1 MITKVNNTI
10 STLKNLWV
18 EMFLNKTNKVSN
30 ISDGS
35 VLNAVAFG
43 TAKVAQKAIKDI
55 AIVEAQI
62 FPMSATGEYLD
73 KSAALF
79 GVSPRKQALGS
90 STYVRVYAQPGTQ
103 YPVGTIFIA
112 KNGVRFTVDQ
122 EYTVD
127 NSGYGY
133 VSVRS
138 TITGVVSNVEA
149 NSITQVSPRPLTHI
163 ECTNEYAAV
172 GGRDYEDDET
182 FRNRILN
189 YNNKLSEE
197 TVESWTQKFQ
207 DLNPNILRV
216 MNVGLGEDGK
226 IHIYLVTQNGSFFTD
241 DELQTLLEQSAPFFG
256 LTEINLSGESVGI
269 VLENA
274 KWMIVGGEAG
284 MDFRVE
290 LQPDYDIATV
300 RKNIQVA
307 LTKYLDFRFWDA
319 GRTVQWD
326 DLLQVVKNS
335 EGVKY
340 VPDEYFSPYYDQEVP
355 LNMLPRIKGFRMRD
369 LEGNILYDAGSTLSN
384 IFYPTEEKNVYQ
396 GAQNAILAQK
406 YLVSFTVT
414 NTAGAAIANVYITIG
429 NKIIVTD
436 ATGTAN
442 IQLENGEYEYSV
454 SKAGWDEQTGEFV
467 ILNSPVYI
475 NIENFTATP
484 FNVNFTVFNGSE
496 GLEGATITVG
506 STKLETN
513 DEGKASLKLEPNTY
527 EYSITKEGFK
537 TINSIFT
544 VENQDLDIVERMFLA
559 SMNVNFSIIDRKR
572 NVYVPQA
579 NLIISDYSLVTDNEG
594 QATATL
600 EAGQY
605 PIQVYKDGYERY
617 ESSVEITNED
627 PNCVLLE
634 LTPIPYGVKFT
645 VVDDLDQVIPL
656 ASIEIGGQILLTDS
670 SGIATA
676 FLQNGTYSYRAYKVG
691 YNEVRGTVT
700 VSNNHVSEEVRLVE
714 AEYTLRYVIRDIETG
729 NYIQGA
735 EIEVANTALITNV
748 NGVAQITVKHGTYDY
763 TIKTQNYKEYKGTVN
778 IVNQDVIET
787 IYLELRDSY
796 VTFIVTDKG
805 NGLPAVGIAVS
816 LINKGTQLVVSSGHT
831 NQVGQIT
838 LQGEA
843 AAYIWKVE
851 NKYYYPKQGEIVLEK
866 LKDEKIDVMIERRP
880 VQATIKVQEH
890 IPGFSGDETGA
901 TSTDNTSS
909 VEAVGTDGYNY
920 IAVYN
925 DNITVPL
932 KGIEFN
938 FSNFVKTYRRNQATG
953 DVEEFDFS
961 TTLNVSWKL
970 VVAPNETSKEEFVT
984 VKDSSIVT
992 VKDSSIA
999 SRVAF
1004 LNIIV
1009 TAQGNSAENQIRL
1022 LQQKQNRFLDVKS
1035 GLEVTVTN
1043 KKDNSTQKLKTNA
1056 EGEITPTIVTG
1067 IPYEL
1072 KVTQTG
1078 FYQNDGAVEVEWDY
1092 EPQLV
1097 TMKLICTK
1105 TITVKTVQKNF
1116 NVPLKGAV
1124 FLVKNMSLDCTYTTP
1139 VDQRTGEV
1147 TVYVSPIDL
1156 AYTVSCQYH
1165 ITQNA
1170 TFTPTASQTKLDLI
1184 LDYEPVTVTIRATC
1198 ATPYNHAANAASGV
1212 LRIEWKDASA
1222 RWTVIETNFTTGTD
1236 GSIKIT
1242 QASNGAKLPP
1252 TNNAGN
1258 NTQPYAYKT
1267 TFLGG
1272 NYVEQPDGELVY
1284 NIVPKSDNILNRTL
1298 VRKTISLTGT
1308 VKEILPRISATVS
1321 NAVKAGLKLI
1331 DYYPNNSKAADLT
1344 TNANGQITRT
1354 VYAGLA
1360 ERFVVNPEGFY
1371 SGNGVTLTLN
1381 YADGATQSKDLVY
1394 TNEKYVPVTIKSDVY
1409 GTNLQGVTVKYE
1421 GLSVVQ
1427 TQTTND
1433 AGQVNMYLS
1442 PIPIK
1447 YTISLKYYNTL
1458 INTFTPTGTE
1468 NSISYTIIAKRYN
1481 VKIAT
1486 NVEDNSNYKVN
1497 NVKLTL
1503 INQAK
1508 DTIVFSGITDT
1519 NGTLT
1524 LTNVPAGTYNYSSGK
1539 GNGDTD
1545 EYLYYRE
1552 VSGSVA
1558 VPIQDDETGNTALN
1572 ISFQLFTLGIRF
1584 RVKENNLPY
1593 NGGVLTITNNSFKF
1607 SQDATL
1613 NNNGEVVISGIRNSS
1628 FTTVL
1633 KNYANYYSNSTINF
1647 KLELIDKVVDWNL
1660 VGTQD
1665 ISFIFKESVDQTLL
1679 QGVNA
1684 SYNGQSGTTNEQGQ
1698 VTFKRSGIN
1707 RILSADFSDEYV
1719 NVERNITPS
1728 EASPITILMEKREQ
1742 IVTLYAE
1749 EKFEAESG
1757 VKTQA
1762 FREGQK
1768 INYTNTEGDSGTLTL
1783 TVSGKV
1789 EFDAKVNKEY
1799 TFTLPNDQASYY
1811 SESNW
1816 KHTFSK
1822 KGEQFNLIAVANKTF
1837 VVTVK
1842 DNVLKQIVP
1851 ELPMAYASQYHTTNE
1866 QGQVTFYYS
1875 TQKNSLELRSTEDSD
1890 FSSRSEIL
1898 VADSSVTSRDFKAF
1912 RRMINIRIV
1921 AKEYPEGKTEIQA
1934 IPFANAQIALQRR
1947 GIDWKL
1953 PTNNLGESKLFDAY
1967 AGIEYTIVADITD
1980 KENYSVNSV
1989 SKNIHYSDGASQQ
2002 VIIYFVANKS
2012 QVYTVEDS
2020 DIANLWINGASI
2032 TTWGGQTATTNDK
2045 GQFTT
2050 IIGGRTYPVT
2060 ITKNDYTTLNTNL
2073 PKPVANI
2080 KLAPVKSSITITL
2093 TAKYNRFNGVAYATS
2108 DVISGLGVALNYKET
2123 ETGEPKFEGTTND
2136 LGQVTFGPMRAGA
2149 YDVLITGDSNWE
2161 SDSTTYR
2168 ILMPQ
2173 ATQSC
2178 SVLRKSFK
2186 LQNQN
2191 FRVKLN
2197 NQSES
2202 SRAKFNVP
2210 VNIKIDH
2217 TITALKEDTR
2227 TLSLSKD
2234 SGEIRY
2240 IDASNTT
2247 INVGE
2252 GPVLGV
2258 IGGVDYTAESKAV
2271 TEEVQTF
2278 TITAYG
2284 TRTIVVKNEDS
2295 ATLQGAKV
2303 TVDYSPYL
2311 PDYEANQISYLTDD
2325 SGTAKP
2331 ILIDQGTSTL
2341 TYTVTKEGYKPFTW
2355 TDNSIELKTVV
2366 LEIAGTIVKGRVVR
2380 IDDPSLPAW
2389 QCIVKFSIDNSSTAA
2404 SVTTNDKGNF
2414 TIALPKATYYW
2425 ETGGTET
2432 WGQEG
2437 TGDYQRV
2444 FKGTETFVVADA
2456 EVDLGTLYA
2465 YYGNDTSEWIH
2476 KITEARLLT
2485 PGNYYEGILY
2495 DYLGTTAGGFWS
2507 EDQYVQNNLARFN
2520 LFTFDLQQFTDTEID
2535 NPLQNSL
2542 SFRNISTSGLLENLT
2557 EAPSQLIQWAS
2568 SEKYYSQGISVNF
2581 FRGIGGDDA
2590 NWVRRR
2596 MSVRYFAGNNS
2607 NANFVDEFYFSDMIL
2622 SYVASKTNSQ
2632 ATLIYTKNFFS
2643 PSSYCVGRKNYW
2655 NLGTKYIEPIVIC
2668 KEGENP
2674 LSEQSIRF
2682 VGFYWTRLEE
2692 TCSVIDY
2699 KLRRE
2704 DEDNLPSAG
2713 DTSGQLTL
2721 RNGFGFT
2728 QTLRQLSTKDYFL
2741 ALITNRPSST
2751 GNVNHVTSLYTL
2763 YLGKYL
2769 NASVDELYSSA
2780 TLKPFSYIFVKN
2792 NSAYMTNQIGPNVW
2806 PIVKNFNVREDDVD
2820 NWLFFC
2826 PPSTIDNAA
2835 VDGKGLWSV
2844 YFPYGM
2850 IDKENVDWNG
2860 AFVVNPESARII
2872 TEDLEN
2878 KYVANIVQNTSGS
2891 KIVVF
2896 WNEVGNTYYKV
2907 NRDLLTGTR
2916 TMNIPITGYSCFW
2929 FNPVTKAWQKSTPT
2943 NSLFDSSYLSE
2954 FSDVEQGKQPTL
2966 IVGENSNT
2974 ELNTTTLTFLTQS
2987 NTDNNSYLFSLR

>member
-103 YPVGTIFIA
+103 YPIGTIFIA

-127 NSGYGY
+127 KSGYGY

-284 MDFRVE
+284 VDFRVE

-307 LTKYLDFRFWDA
+307 LTKYLDFRFWDT

-384 IFYPTEEKNVYQ
+384 IFYPTEEKNIYQ
-396 GAQNAILAQK
+396 GTQNTILAQK

-414 NTAGAAIANVYITIG
+414 NTAGAAVANVYITIG

-467 ILNSPVYI
+467 ILNSPVCV

-484 FNVNFTVFNGSE
+484 FNVNFTVLNGSE
-496 GLEGATITVG
+496 GLEGAIITVG
-506 STKLETN
+506 TTKLETN
-513 DEGKASLKLEPNTY
+513 NEGKASLKLEPNIY
-527 EYSITKEGFK
+527 KYSITKEGFK
-537 TINSIFT
+537 PINSIFT

-572 NVYVPQA
+572 NVYVQQA
-579 NLIISDYSLVTDNEG
+579 NLIISDYSLITDNEG

-605 PIQVYKDGYERY
+605 PVQVYKDGYERY

-634 LTPIPYGVKFT
+634 MTPIPYGVKFT

-656 ASIEIGGQILLTDS
+656 ASIEIGGQIFLTDS

-676 FLQNGTYSYRAYKVG
+676 FLQNGTYSYRVYRVG

-700 VSNNHVSEEVRLVE
+700 VSNNRVSEEVRLIE
-714 AEYTLRYVIRDIETG
+714 AEYALRYVIRDIETG

-796 VTFIVTDKG
+796 VTFTVTDKG

-851 NKYYYPKQGEIVLEK
+851 NKYYYPEQGEIVLEK
-866 LKDEKIDVMIERRP
+866 LKDEKIDVVIERKP
-880 VQATIKVQEH
+880 VQTTVKVQEY
-890 IPGFSGDETGA
+890 IPGFSGDEIGA
-901 TSTDNTSS
+901 TSTDSTSS

-938 FSNFVKTYRRNQATG
+938 FSNFVKTYRKNQTTG

-961 TTLNVSWKL
+961 TALNVNWKL
-970 VVAPNETSKEEFVT
+970 TVAPNEAPKEEFVT

-992 VKDSSIA
+992 VKDSSIS

-1004 LNIIV
+1004 LNIVV
-1009 TAQGNSAENQIRL
+1009 TAQENSAENQIRL

-1056 EGEITPTIVTG
+1056 EGEITPTIITG

-1072 KVTQTG
+1072 KVTQAG
-1078 FYQNDGAVEVEWDY
+1078 FYQNDGVMEVEWDY

-1105 TITVKTVQKNF
+1105 TITVKMVQKNF

-1147 TVYVSPIDL
+1147 AVYVSPITL
-1156 AYTVSCQYH
+1156 AYTASCQYH
-1165 ITQNA
+1165 VAQDA
-1170 TFTPTASQTKLDLI
+1170 TLIPTASQTKLDLV

-1198 ATPYNHAANAASGV
+1198 ATPYNHAANVASGV
-1212 LRIEWKDASA
+1212 LKIEWKDTSTN
-1222 RWTVIETNFTTGTD
+1222 WTTTETNFITDAD
-1236 GSIKIT
+1236 GSITIT
-1242 QASNGAKLPP
+1242 QASNGVKLPP

-1258 NTQPYAYKT
+1258 NAQPYVYKVI
-1267 TFLGG
+1267 FSGG

-1284 NIVPKSDNILNRTL
+1284 NIIPGSDNVLNRTL

-1308 VKEILPRISATVS
+1308 VKEILPRISTTAS

-1381 YADGATQSKDLVY
+1381 YADGATQSKDLIY
-1394 TNEKYVPVTIKSDVY
+1394 TNEKYVPITIKSDVY

-1458 INTFTPTGTE
+1458 TGTFTPTGTE
-1468 NSISYTIIAKRYN
+1468 NSISYTLIAKRYN
-1481 VKIAT
+1481 VKITT
-1486 NVEDNSNYKVN
+1486 NVKDNSNYKVN
-1497 NVKLTL
+1497 NVKLTF

-1508 DTIVFSGITDT
+1508 NTITFNGITDT

-1558 VPIQDDETGNTALN
+1558 VPIQDDETGNTAFN
-1572 ISFQLFTLGIRF
+1572 ISFRLFTLSITF
-1584 RVKENNLPY
+1584 NVKENNLPY
-1593 NGGVLTITNNSFKF
+1593 NGAVLTITNNSFKF
-1607 SQDATL
+1607 SQEATL
-1613 NNNGEVVISGIRNSS
+1613 NQDEAVTIAGIRNSS

-1647 KLELIDKVVDWNL
+1647 KLELVDKVIWNL
-1660 VGTQD
+1660 TGTQD
-1665 ISFIFKESVDQTLL
+1665 ISFIFKESIDQTLL
-1679 QGVNA
+1679 QGVNV
-1684 SYNGQSGTTNEQGQ
+1684 SYNGQSGTTNNQGQ
-1698 VTFKRSGIN
+1698 ITFKRSGVN
-1707 RILSADFSDEYV
+1707 RALTATFGDKYV
-1719 NVERNITPS
+1719 SVERNVTPS
-1728 EASPITILMEKREQ
+1728 EVSPITILMEKGEC

-1749 EKFEAESG
+1749 EKFGVESG
-1757 VKTQA
+1757 ARTQA

-1783 TVSGKV
+1783 TASGKV
-1789 EFDAKVNKEY
+1789 GFGVKINKEY

-1822 KGEQFNLIAVANKTF
+1822 KEEQFNLIAVANKTF

-1851 ELPMAYASQYHTTNE
+1851 ELPMAYASQYYTTNE

-1875 TQKNSLELRSTEDSD
+1875 TQKNSLELQSTEDSD
-1890 FSSRSEIL
+1890 FSSRAEIL

-1912 RRMINIRIV
+1912 RKMINIRIV
-1921 AKEYPEGKTEIQA
+1921 AKECPEGKTEIQA
-1934 IPFANAQIALQRR
+1934 IPFANAQIAVQRR
-1947 GIDWKL
+1947 GIDLKL
-1953 PTNNLGESKLFDAY
+1953 PTNNLGESELFDAY

-1980 KENYSVNSV
+1980 KENYSVNSI
-1989 SKNIHYSDGASQQ
+1989 SKSIHYSDGASQQ
-2002 VIIYFVANKS
+2002 VTIYFVANKF

-2060 ITKNDYTTLNTNL
+2060 VTKNNYTTLNTNL

-2108 DVISGLGVALNYKET
+2108 DVISGLGVALNYEET
-2123 ETGEPKFEGTTND
+2123 ETGESKFEGTTND

-2217 TITALKEDTR
+2217 TITALREDIR

-2247 INVGE
+2247 INIGE

-2295 ATLQGAKV
+2295 VVLQGAKV

-2311 PDYEANQISYLTDD
+2311 PDYAADQIFYLTDD
-2325 SGTAKP
+2325 SGTTKP
-2331 ILIDQGTSTL
+2331 ILIDQGNLSL

-2355 TDNSIELKTVV
+2355 TDNSIELKTVI
-2366 LEIAGTIVKGRVVR
+2366 LEVAGTIVKGRVVR
-2380 IDDPSLPAW
+2380 IDDPSLPA
-2389 QCIVKFSIDNSSTAA
+2389 QGCTVKFSTDNTSTAA
-2404 SVTTNDKGNF
+2404 SVTVTNIEGNF
-2414 TIALPKATYYW
+2414 SIALPKATYYW
-2425 ETGGTET
+2425 ETGGTQT

-2437 TGDYQRV
+2437 TGDWRKT
-2444 FKGTETFVVADA
+2444 FRGTETFVVADT

-2465 YYGNDTSEWIH
+2465 YYGDDASEWIH
-2476 KITEARLLT
+2476 KAVEARLLT
-2485 PGNYYEGILY
+2485 PSNYYEGVIY

-2507 EDQYVQNNLARFN
+2507 ENQYAQNDLGRFN
-2520 LFTFDLQQFTDTEID
+2520 LFTFDLKQKD
-2535 NPLQNSL
+2535 NQNPITHSL
-2542 SFRNISTSGLLENLT
+2542 SFRNISTSGLLENPVPEYIDITSWTL
-2557 EAPSQLIQWAS
+2557 SDR
-2568 SEKYYSQGISVNF
+2568 YYSQGISVNF
-2581 FRGIGGDDA
+2581 FRGIRGSDTD
-2590 NWVRRR
+2590 WIRKR
-2596 MSVRYFAGNNS
+2596 MSVRYFAGDNTDPDVMS
-2607 NANFVDEFYFSDMIL
+2607 ETRFSEGII
-2622 SYVASKTNSQ
+2622 SYVAQKTTKQS
-2632 ATLIYTKNFFS
+2632 TLVYWTSFFA
-2643 PSSYCVGRKNYW
+2643 PVSYVTARKNYYR
-2655 NLGTKYIEPIVIC
+2655 LGTKYIEPIVIC

-2674 LSEQSIRF
+2674 SSEQSIRF
-2682 VGFYWTRLEE
+2682 VGFYWNKSEY
-2692 TCSVIDY
+2692 TCSVQDRLLTGENENFI
-2699 KLRRE
+2699 
-2704 DEDNLPSAG
+2704 S
-2713 DTSGQLTL
+2713 TSGNSTSQLTL
-2721 RNGFGFT
+2721 INGFAFT

-2741 ALITNRPSST
+2741 ALVANYPSST
-2751 GNVNHVTSLYTL
+2751 ESVNNVTSLYTL
-2763 YLGKYL
+2763 YLVKYL
-2769 NASVDELYSSA
+2769 NPSVNDLYSSA
-2780 TLKPFSYIFVKN
+2780 TLKPFSYLFVRN
-2792 NSAYMTNQIGPNVW
+2792 NSAYMTNQMGPNVW

-2826 PPSTIDNAA
+2826 PPSIVNSGT

-2860 AFVVNPESARII
+2860 AFVVNPESASLI
-2872 TEDLEN
+2872 TKDLQD
-2878 KYVANIVQNTSGS
+2878 KWVVNIVQNTSGS

-2896 WNEVGNTYYKV
+2896 WNTEGNTYSQAYSG
-2907 NRDLLTGTR
+2907 LIGTR
-2916 TMNIPITGYSCFW
+2916 SMNIHITGFSCFW
-2929 FNPVTKAWQKSTPT
+2929 FNPITKAWQKSTSI
-2943 NSLFDSSYLSE
+2943 NSLFSSSYVSE
-2954 FSDVEQGKQPTL
+2954 YSVGTEDRRSQPTL
-2966 IVGENSNT
+2966 VVGENSET

>member
-163 ECTNEYAAV
+163 ECTNEYAAI

-226 IHIYLVTQNGSFFTD
+226 IHIYLVTQNGSFFTE

-384 IFYPTEEKNVYQ
+384 IFYPAEEKNIYQ

-414 NTAGAAIANVYITIG
+414 NTAGAAVANVYITIG

-442 IQLENGEYEYSV
+442 IQLENGEYQYSV

-484 FNVNFTVFNGSE
+484 FNVNFTVLNGSE

-513 DEGKASLKLEPNTY
+513 NEGKASLKLEPNTY

-537 TINSIFT
+537 PINSIFT

-559 SMNVNFSIIDRKR
+559 SMNVNFSVIDRKR

-605 PIQVYKDGYERY
+605 PVQVYKDGYERY
-617 ESSVEITNED
+617 EGSVEITNED

-634 LTPIPYGVKFT
+634 MTPIPYGVKFT

-656 ASIEIGGQILLTDS
+656 DSIKIGGQILLTDS

-735 EIEVANTALITNV
+735 EIEIANAVLITNI
-748 NGVAQITVKHGTYDY
+748 NGIAQTAIKHGTYDY
-763 TIKTQNYKEYKGTVN
+763 VIKTQNYKEYRGTVD

-796 VTFIVTDKG
+796 VTFTVTDKG

-843 AAYIWKVE
+843 ATYIWKVE

-866 LKDEKIDVMIERRP
+866 LKDEKIDVVIERRP
-880 VQATIKVQEH
+880 IQATIKVQEH
-890 IPGFSGDETGA
+890 IPGFSGDETGV
-901 TSTDNTSS
+901 TSTDSISS
-909 VEAVGTDGYNY
+909 VEAIGTDGYNY

-925 DNITVPL
+925 DSITVPL

-938 FSNFVKTYRRNQATG
+938 FSNFVKTYRKNQATG
-953 DVEEFDFS
+953 DIEEFDFS
-961 TTLNVSWKL
+961 TALNVNWKL
-970 VVAPNETSKEEFVT
+970 TVAPNETTKEEFIT

-992 VKDSSIA
+992 VKDSSSES

-1004 LNIIV
+1004 LNITV
-1009 TAQGNSAENQIRL
+1009 TAQENSAENQIRL
-1022 LQQKQNRFLDVKS
+1022 LQQKQNRFLNVKS
-1035 GLEVTVTN
+1035 GLEITVTN

-1056 EGEITPTIVTG
+1056 EGEIKPTIITG
-1067 IPYEL
+1067 ILYEL
-1072 KVTQTG
+1072 KVTQAG

-1105 TITVKTVQKNF
+1105 TIVVKMVQKNF

-1147 TVYVSPIDL
+1147 TVYVSPIAL
-1156 AYTVSCQYH
+1156 VYTVSCQYH

-1212 LRIEWKDASA
+1212 LRIEWKDVSA
-1222 RWTVIETNFTTGTD
+1222 KWTKIETNFTTGTD

-1242 QASNGAKLPP
+1242 QTSNGIKLPP

-1258 NTQPYAYKT
+1258 NEQPYIYKT
-1267 TFLGG
+1267 TFSGG
-1272 NYVEQPDGELVY
+1272 NYVEQPDGEAVY
-1284 NIVPKSDNILNRTL
+1284 NIIPKSDNVLNRAL

-1308 VKEILPRISATVS
+1308 VKEILPRISTTAA

-1360 ERFVVNPEGFY
+1360 ERFIVNPEGFY

-1381 YADGATQSKDLVY
+1381 YADGATQKKDFVY

-1409 GTNLQGVTVKYE
+1409 GTNLQGVVVKYE

-1447 YTISLKYYNTL
+1447 YIISLKYYNTL
-1458 INTFTPTGTE
+1458 TGTFTPAGTE
-1468 NSISYTIIAKRYN
+1468 NSISYTLTAKRYN
-1481 VKIAT
+1481 VKITT
-1486 NVEDNSNYKVN
+1486 NVIDNSSYKVN
-1497 NVKLTL
+1497 NVKLTFV
-1503 INQAK
+1503 NQAK
-1508 DTIVFSGITDT
+1508 NTITFNGITDT

-1545 EYLYYRE
+1545 EYLYYHE
-1552 VSGSVA
+1552 VSGSVV
-1558 VPIQDDETGNTALN
+1558 VPIQDDETGNTAFN
-1572 ISFQLFTLGIRF
+1572 ISFRLFTLGIRF

-1607 SQDATL
+1607 SQEATL
-1613 NNNGEVVISGIRNSS
+1613 NDNGEVVISEIRNSS

-1647 KLELIDKVVDWNL
+1647 KLESVEKVIDWNL
-1660 VGTQD
+1660 TGTQD

-1679 QGVNA
+1679 QGVNV
-1684 SYNGQSGTTNEQGQ
+1684 SYNGQSGTTNDQGQ

-1707 RILSADFSDEYV
+1707 RDLTATFGEEYV
-1719 NVERNITPS
+1719 SVERNVTPS
-1728 EASPITILMEKREQ
+1728 ESSPITILMEKGEQ
-1742 IVTLYAE
+1742 IVTIRVSERYRNGKNSPLLA
-1749 EKFEAESG
+1749 
-1757 VKTQA
+1757 
-1762 FREGQK
+1762 GQK
-1768 INYTNTEGDSGTLTL
+1768 VNYSNTEGDSGTLTL
-1783 TVSGKV
+1783 GEDGAV
-1789 EFDAKVNKEY
+1789 EFSAKLNKEY
-1799 TFTLPNDQASYY
+1799 TFTLPSKQAAYY
-1811 SESNW
+1811 SNNNA
-1816 KHTFSK
+1816 KHTYTK
-1822 KGEQFNLIAVANKTF
+1822 KGEIATVYFDCNKTF
-1837 VVTVK
+1837 VLTVK
-1842 DNVLKQIVP
+1842 DDVLQEPLQNITIAFANQSGRTNDQGKITFNYSSQDGKTIV
-1851 ELPMAYASQYHTTNE
+1851 YVDTNRL
-1866 QGQVTFYYS
+1866 TDFYS
-1875 TQKNSLELRSTEDSD
+1875 KNQ
-1890 FSSRSEIL
+1890 
-1898 VADSSVTSRDFKAF
+1898 SVTPDISITTRDVVLNRKKV
-1912 RRMINIRIV
+1912 NV
-1921 AKEYPEGKTEIQA
+1921 ANTYKEYPQGKTEAQA
-1934 IPFANAQIALQRR
+1934 VPFANAQLKWSRQ
-1947 GIDWKL
+1947 G
-1953 PTNNLGESKLFDAY
+1953 GESIENTDASGVMSFSPY
-1967 AGIEYTIVADITD
+1967 AGIEYTISTVTD
-1980 KENYSVNSV
+1980 KENYSTGSV
-1989 SKNIHYSDGASQQ
+1989 VRTYHYKDGATRKET
-2002 VIIYFVANKS
+2002 IYFVANKS

-2045 GQFTT
+2045 GQFTV

-2060 ITKNDYTTLNTNL
+2060 VTKNNYTTLNTNL

-2093 TAKYNRFNGVAYATS
+2093 TAKYNRFDGVAYATS
-2108 DVISGLGVALNYKET
+2108 DVISGLGVALNYEET
-2123 ETGEPKFEGTTND
+2123 ETGEPKFEGTTNA
-2136 LGQVTFGPMRAGA
+2136 LGQVTFGPMRAGS
-2149 YDVLITGDSNWE
+2149 YDVLITGDANWQ

-2202 SRAKFNVP
+2202 SRAKFNAP

-2258 IGGVDYTAESKAV
+2258 IGGVNYTSESKAV

-2278 TITAYG
+2278 TVTAYG

-2295 ATLQGAKV
+2295 VALQGAKV

-2311 PDYEANQISYLTDD
+2311 PDYTADQIFYLTDD

-2331 ILIDQGTSTL
+2331 ILIDQGSPSL

-2355 TDNSIELKTVV
+2355 TDSSIELKTVI
-2366 LEIAGTIVKGRVVR
+2366 LEVAGTIVKGRVVR

-2389 QCIVKFSIDNSSTAA
+2389 GCIVKFSTDNSSTAV
-2404 SVTTNDKGNF
+2404 STTITNIEGNF
-2414 TIALPKATYYW
+2414 SIALPKATYYW
-2425 ETGGTET
+2425 ETGGTQT

-2437 TGDYQRV
+2437 TGDYQKIFR
-2444 FKGTETFVVADA
+2444 GTETFVVADT

-2476 KITEARLLT
+2476 KVVEARLLT
-2485 PGNYYEGILY
+2485 PGNYYEGVVY

-2507 EDQYVQNNLARFN
+2507 EDQYAQNNLARFN
-2520 LFTFDLQQFTDTEID
+2520 LFMFDLQQFTDTEID
-2535 NPLQNSL
+2535 NPLMTSL
-2542 SFRNISTSGLLENLT
+2542 SFRNISTSGLLENST
-2557 EAPSQLIQWAS
+2557 DSTSQFIQWAS

-2581 FRGIGGDDA
+2581 FRGIEGSDA
-2590 NWVRRR
+2590 DWVRKR
-2596 MSVRYFAGNNS
+2596 MSVRYFAGNDS
-2607 NANFVDEFYFSDMIL
+2607 LANLTNQVYFSDEIL

-2632 ATLIYTKNFFS
+2632 ATLIYSKNFFA

-2674 LSEQSIRF
+2674 SSEQSIRF
-2682 VGFYWTRLEE
+2682 VGFYWARLEE

-2704 DEDNLPSAG
+2704 DENNLLSGG
-2713 DTSGQLTL
+2713 DTTGPLTL
-2721 RNGFGFT
+2721 INGFAFT

-2741 ALITNRPSST
+2741 ALIANRPDPTES
-2751 GNVNHVTSLYTL
+2751 VNDVTSLYTL

-2769 NASVDELYSSA
+2769 NPGADDLYSSA
-2780 TLKPFSYIFVKN
+2780 TLRPFSYIFVKN
-2792 NSAYMTNQIGPNVW
+2792 NSAYMTNQMGPNVW

-2820 NWLFFC
+2820 NWFFFC
-2826 PPSTIDNAA
+2826 PPSTIDNGT
-2835 VDGKGLWSV
+2835 VDGQGLWSV

-2850 IDKENVDWNG
+2850 VDKENVDWNG

-2878 KYVANIVQNTSGS
+2878 KYVVNIVQNTSGS

-2896 WNEVGNTYYKV
+2896 WNEVGNTYLKA
-2907 NRDLLTGTR
+2907 NLKLTSTR

-2943 NSLFDSSYLSE
+2943 NSLFDFSYLSE

-2966 IVGENSNT
+2966 IVGENSDT

>member
-103 YPVGTIFIA
+103 YPIGTIFIA

-127 NSGYGY
+127 KSGYGY

-284 MDFRVE
+284 VDFRVE

-384 IFYPTEEKNVYQ
+384 IFYPTEEKNIYQ

-414 NTAGAAIANVYITIG
+414 NTAGAAVANVYITIG

-467 ILNSPVYI
+467 ILNSPVYV

-484 FNVNFTVFNGSE
+484 FNVNFTVLNGSE

-506 STKLETN
+506 TTKLETN
-513 DEGKASLKLEPNTY
+513 NEGKASLKLEPNTY
-527 EYSITKEGFK
+527 EYSIVKEGFK
-537 TINSIFT
+537 PINSIFT

-605 PIQVYKDGYERY
+605 PVQVYKDGYERY
-617 ESSVEITNED
+617 KSSVEITNED

-634 LTPIPYGVKFT
+634 MTPIPYGVKFT

-656 ASIEIGGQILLTDS
+656 ASIEIGGQIFLTDS

-676 FLQNGTYSYRAYKVG
+676 FLQNGTYSYRVYKVG

-700 VSNNHVSEEVRLVE
+700 VSNNHVSEEVRLIE

-735 EIEVANTALITNV
+735 EIEVANTALITNI

-763 TIKTQNYKEYKGTVN
+763 TIKTQNYKEYKGTVD

-796 VTFIVTDKG
+796 VTFTVTDKG

-816 LINKGTQLVVSSGHT
+816 LINKETQLVVSSGHT
-831 NQVGQIT
+831 NEVGQIT

-866 LKDEKIDVMIERRP
+866 LKDEKIDVVIERRP
-880 VQATIKVQEH
+880 VQTTVKVQEY
-890 IPGFSGDETGA
+890 IPGFSGDEIGA
-901 TSTDNTSS
+901 TSTDSTSS

-938 FSNFVKTYRRNQATG
+938 FSNFVKTYRRNQTTG
-953 DVEEFDFS
+953 DVEEFDFN
-961 TTLNVSWKL
+961 TALNVSWKL
-970 VVAPNETSKEEFVT
+970 IIAPNETPKEEFVT

-992 VKDSSIA
+992 VKDSSIS

-1035 GLEVTVTN
+1035 GLEITVTN

-1056 EGEITPTIVTG
+1056 EGEITPTITTG

-1072 KVTQTG
+1072 KVTQAG
-1078 FYQNDGAVEVEWDY
+1078 FYQNDGVIEVEWDY

-1105 TITVKTVQKNF
+1105 TITVKMVQKNF
-1116 NVPLKGAV
+1116 NVPLKGAT
-1124 FLVKNMSLDCTYTTP
+1124 FLVKNMSLDCTYTTSP
-1139 VDQRTGEV
+1139 DQRTGEV
-1147 TVYVSPIDL
+1147 AVYVSPITL
-1156 AYTVSCQYH
+1156 AYTASCQYH
-1165 ITQNA
+1165 IAQNA

-1198 ATPYNHAANAASGV
+1198 TAPYNHAANAASGV

-1222 RWTVIETNFTTGTD
+1222 KWTVIETNFTTGTD

-1242 QASNGAKLPP
+1242 QTSNGFKLPP

-1258 NTQPYAYKT
+1258 NAQPYAYKT
-1267 TFLGG
+1267 TFSGG

-1284 NIVPKSDNILNRTL
+1284 NIIPKSDNVLNRTL

-1308 VKEILPRISATVS
+1308 VKEILPRISATAS
-1321 NAVKAGLKLI
+1321 NTVKAGLKLI
-1331 DYYPNNSKAADLT
+1331 DYYPNDSKAADLT

-1381 YADGATQSKDLVY
+1381 YADGATQSKDLIY
-1394 TNEKYVPVTIKSDVY
+1394 TNEKYVPITIKSDVY

-1427 TQTTND
+1427 TQTTSD

-1447 YTISLKYYNTL
+1447 YTISLKYYNILT
-1458 INTFTPTGTE
+1458 NTFPPTGTE
-1468 NSISYTIIAKRYN
+1468 NSISYTLIAKRYN
-1481 VKIAT
+1481 VKITT
-1486 NVEDNSNYKVN
+1486 NVIDNSSYKVN
-1497 NVKLTL
+1497 NVKLTF

-1508 DTIVFSGITDT
+1508 NTITFNGITDT

-1545 EYLYYRE
+1545 EYLYYHE

-1558 VPIQDDETGNTALN
+1558 VPIQDDETGNTAFN
-1572 ISFQLFTLGIRF
+1572 ISFRLFTLSITF
-1584 RVKENNLPY
+1584 NVKENNLPY
-1593 NGGVLTITNNSFKF
+1593 NGAVLTITNNSFKF
-1607 SQDATL
+1607 SQEATL
-1613 NNNGEVVISGIRNSS
+1613 NGDRAIVIAGIRNSS

-1647 KLELIDKVVDWNL
+1647 KLELVDKVIDWNL
-1660 VGTQD
+1660 TGTQD

-1698 VTFKRSGIN
+1698 ITFKRSGIN
-1707 RILSADFSDEYV
+1707 RALTATFGDEYV
-1719 NVERNITPS
+1719 SVERNVTPS
-1728 EASPITILMEKREQ
+1728 EASPITILMEKGEQ
-1742 IVTLYAE
+1742 IVTIQVSERYSNNRASPLLA
-1749 EKFEAESG
+1749 
-1757 VKTQA
+1757 
-1762 FREGQK
+1762 GQK
-1768 INYTNTEGDSGTLTL
+1768 VNYTNTEGDSGTLTL
-1783 TVSGKV
+1783 GENGVV
-1789 EFDAKVNKEY
+1789 EFNVKINKEY
-1799 TFTLPNDQASYY
+1799 TFTLPSEQAAFY
-1811 SESNW
+1811 SNNNT
-1816 KHTFSK
+1816 KHIYTK
-1822 KGEQFNLIAVANKTF
+1822 KGEIATVYFDCNKTF
-1837 VVTVK
+1837 VLTVK
-1842 DNVLKQIVP
+1842 DNVLREPLQNITI
-1851 ELPMAYASQYHTTNE
+1851 AFANQSGTTNE
-1866 QGQVTFYYS
+1866 QGQVTFNYS
-1875 TQKNSLELRSTEDSD
+1875 SQDGKTINYNDIDNLTDFYQDGQKVTPDISITTRELVLRRKSVST
-1890 FSSRSEIL
+1890 
-1898 VADSSVTSRDFKAF
+1898 VNTY
-1912 RRMINIRIV
+1912 
-1921 AKEYPEGKTEIQA
+1921 KEYPQGKTEAQA
-1934 IPFANAQIALQRR
+1934 VPFANASLKWTRR
-1947 GIDWKL
+1947 KGIDIVETDSSGKKVSTPYTGL
-1953 PTNNLGESKLFDAY
+1953 
-1967 AGIEYTIVADITD
+1967 EYTISAFTD
-1980 KENYSVNSV
+1980 EENYSTGSV
-1989 SKNIHYSDGASQQ
+1989 IRTYHYKDG
-2002 VIIYFVANKS
+2002 VTREETIYFVANKS
-2012 QVYTVEDS
+2012 QVYTVEDL

-2060 ITKNDYTTLNTNL
+2060 VTKNHYTTLNTNL

-2093 TAKYNRFNGVAYATS
+2093 TANYNQFSGVVYSTS
-2108 DVISGLGVALNYKET
+2108 DTISGLGVALNYA
-2123 ETGEPKFEGTTND
+2123 ETGGPKFEGTTND
-2136 LGQVTFGPMRAGA
+2136 LGQVTFGPMRAGS
-2149 YDVLITGDSNWE
+2149 YNVLITGDVNWE
-2161 SDSTTYR
+2161 SNNTHR
-2168 ILMPQ
+2168 VLMPQ

-2202 SRAKFNVP
+2202 SRAKFNAP

-2217 TITALKEDTR
+2217 TITALKEDTQ

-2234 SGEIRY
+2234 SENIRY
-2240 IDASNTT
+2240 INASNTT

-2252 GPVLGV
+2252 GPILGV
-2258 IGGVDYTAESKAV
+2258 IGGVNYTSESKAV

-2278 TITAYG
+2278 TVTTYG
-2284 TRTIVVKNEDS
+2284 ARTIVVKNEGGV
-2295 ATLQGAKV
+2295 TLQGAKV

-2311 PDYEANQISYLTDD
+2311 PDYAADQIFYLTDD

-2331 ILIDQGTSTL
+2331 ILIDQGNSTL

-2355 TDNSIELKTVV
+2355 TDNSIDLKTVV
-2366 LEIAGTIVKGRVVR
+2366 LEIGGTIVKGRVVR

-2389 QCIVKFSIDNSSTAA
+2389 GCIVKFSTDNTSTAA
-2404 SVTTNDKGNF
+2404 SVTVTNIEGNF
-2414 TIALPKATYYW
+2414 SIALPKATYYW
-2425 ETGGTET
+2425 ETGGTQT

-2437 TGDYQRV
+2437 TGDWRKT
-2444 FKGTETFVVADA
+2444 FRGTETFVVADT
-2456 EVDLGTLYA
+2456 EVNLGTLYA
-2465 YYGNDTSEWIH
+2465 YYGDDASEWIH
-2476 KITEARLLT
+2476 EVVKARLLT
-2485 PGNYYEGILY
+2485 PSNYYEGTIY

-2507 EDQYVQNNLARFN
+2507 ENQYAQNDLARFN
-2520 LFTFDLQQFTDTEID
+2520 LFTFDLKQMD
-2535 NPLQNSL
+2535 NQNPITHSL
-2542 SFRNISTSGLLENLT
+2542 SFRNISTSGLLENPVHEYIDLT
-2557 EAPSQLIQWAS
+2557 SWTS
-2568 SEKYYSQGISVNF
+2568 SDRYYSQGISVSF
-2581 FRGIGGDDA
+2581 FRGIRGSDTD
-2590 NWVRRR
+2590 WVRRR

-2607 NANFVDEFYFSDMIL
+2607 DPDVMNETRFSEGII
-2622 SYVASKTNSQ
+2622 SYVAQKTKKQS
-2632 ATLIYTKNFFS
+2632 TLVYWTSFFA
-2643 PSSYCVGRKNYW
+2643 PVSYVTARKNYYR
-2655 NLGTKYIEPIVIC
+2655 LGTKYIEPIVVC

-2674 LSEQSIRF
+2674 SSEQSIRF
-2682 VGFYWTRLEE
+2682 VGFYWNKSEY
-2692 TCSVIDY
+2692 TCSVQDR
-2699 KLRRE
+2699 LLTGE
-2704 DEDNLPSAG
+2704 NENFVS
-2713 DTSGQLTL
+2713 TSGNSTSQLTL
-2721 RNGFGFT
+2721 INGFAFT

-2741 ALITNRPSST
+2741 ALVANYPSST
-2751 GNVNHVTSLYTL
+2751 ESVNSVTSLYTL
-2763 YLGKYL
+2763 YLVKYL
-2769 NASVDELYSSA
+2769 NPGASDLYSSA
-2780 TLKPFSYIFVKN
+2780 TLKPFSYLFVRN
-2792 NSAYMTNQIGPNVW
+2792 NSAYMTNQMGPNVW

-2826 PPSTIDNAA
+2826 PPSIVNSGI

-2860 AFVVNPESARII
+2860 AFVVNPESASLI
-2872 TEDLEN
+2872 TKDLQD
-2878 KYVANIVQNTSGS
+2878 KWVVNIVQNTSGS

-2896 WNEVGNTYYKV
+2896 WNTEGNTYSQAYSG
-2907 NRDLLTGTR
+2907 LIGTR
-2916 TMNIPITGYSCFW
+2916 SMNIHITGYSCFW
-2929 FNPVTKAWQKSTPT
+2929 FNPTTKAWQKSMSI
-2943 NSLFDSSYLSE
+2943 NSLFHSSYISE
-2954 FSDVEQGKQPTL
+2954 YSVGTEDRRNQPTL
-2966 IVGENSNT
+2966 VVGENSDT

>member
-35 VLNAVAFG
+35 ILNAVAFG

-103 YPVGTIFIA
+103 YPIGTIFIA

-127 NSGYGY
+127 KSGYGY

-284 MDFRVE
+284 VDFRVE

-384 IFYPTEEKNVYQ
+384 IFYPTEEKNIYQ

-414 NTAGAAIANVYITIG
+414 NTAGAAVANVYITIG

-467 ILNSPVYI
+467 ILNSPVYV

-506 STKLETN
+506 ATKLETN
-513 DEGKASLKLEPNTY
+513 SEGKASLKLEPNTY

-537 TINSIFT
+537 PINSIFT

-559 SMNVNFSIIDRKR
+559 SMNVNFSVIDRKR

-605 PIQVYKDGYERY
+605 PAQVYKDGYERY
-617 ESSVEITNED
+617 EGSVEITNED

-634 LTPIPYGVKFT
+634 MTPIPYGVKFT

-676 FLQNGTYSYRAYKVG
+676 FLQNGTYSYRVYKVG

-700 VSNNHVSEEVRLVE
+700 ISNNHVSEEVRLVE

-735 EIEVANTALITNV
+735 EIEVANTALITNI

-763 TIKTQNYKEYKGTVN
+763 TIKTQNYKEYKGTVD

-796 VTFIVTDKG
+796 VTFTVTDKG

-831 NQVGQIT
+831 NEVGQIT

-843 AAYIWKVE
+843 ATYIWKVE
-851 NKYYYPKQGEIVLEK
+851 NKYYYPKQGEVVLEK
-866 LKDEKIDVMIERRP
+866 LKDEKIDVVIERRP

-901 TSTDNTSS
+901 TSTDSTSS
-909 VEAVGTDGYNY
+909 VEAIGTDGYNY

-925 DNITVPL
+925 DSITVPL

-938 FSNFVKTYRRNQATG
+938 FSNFVKTYRKNQTTG

-961 TTLNVSWKL
+961 TALNVNWKL
-970 VVAPNETSKEEFVT
+970 TVAPNETTKEEFVT

-992 VKDSSIA
+992 VKDSSES

-1004 LNIIV
+1004 LNITV
-1009 TAQGNSAENQIRL
+1009 TAQENSAENQIRL
-1022 LQQKQNRFLDVKS
+1022 LQQKQNRFLNVKS
-1035 GLEVTVTN
+1035 GLEITVTN

-1056 EGEITPTIVTG
+1056 EGEITPTIITG

-1072 KVTQTG
+1072 KVTQAG
-1078 FYQNDGAVEVEWDY
+1078 FYQNDGVVEVEWDY

-1105 TITVKTVQKNF
+1105 TIVVKMVQKNF

-1139 VDQRTGEV
+1139 IDQRTGEV
-1147 TVYVSPIDL
+1147 TVYVSPIAL

-1170 TFTPTASQTKLDLI
+1170 TFTPTVSQTKLDLI

-1198 ATPYNHAANAASGV
+1198 ATPYNHAANVASGV
-1212 LRIEWKDASA
+1212 LRIEWKDSTSQD
-1222 RWTVIETNFTTGTD
+1222 WTTIETNFITDAD
-1236 GSIKIT
+1236 GSITIT
-1242 QASNGAKLPP
+1242 ETSNGVKLPP

-1258 NTQPYAYKT
+1258 NEQPYIYKT
-1267 TFLGG
+1267 IFSGG
-1272 NYVEQPDGELVY
+1272 NYVEQLDGEAVY
-1284 NIVPKSDNILNRTL
+1284 NIIPESDNVLNRTL
-1298 VRKTISLTGT
+1298 ARKTISLTGT
-1308 VKEILPRISATVS
+1308 VKKILPRINATAS
-1321 NAVKAGLKLI
+1321 NTVKAGLKLI

-1344 TNANGQITRT
+1344 TNASGQITRT

-1381 YADGATQSKDLVY
+1381 YADGATQSKDLIY
-1394 TNEKYVPVTIKSDVY
+1394 TNEKYVPITIKSDVY

-1458 INTFTPTGTE
+1458 TNTFTPTGTE
-1468 NSISYTIIAKRYN
+1468 NSISYTLIAKRYN
-1481 VKIAT
+1481 VKITT
-1486 NVEDNSNYKVN
+1486 NVIDNSSYKVN
-1497 NVKLTL
+1497 NVKLTF

-1508 DTIVFSGITDT
+1508 NTITFNGITDT

-1545 EYLYYRE
+1545 EYLYYHE

-1572 ISFQLFTLGIRF
+1572 INFRLFTLGITF

-1593 NGGVLTITNNSFKF
+1593 NGGVLTVTNNSFKF
-1607 SQDATL
+1607 SQEATL
-1613 NNNGEVVISGIRNSS
+1613 NDDGAVVIAGIRNSS

-1647 KLELIDKVVDWNL
+1647 KLELVDKVIDWNL
-1660 VGTQD
+1660 TGTQD

-1698 VTFKRSGIN
+1698 ITFKRSGIN

-1719 NVERNITPS
+1719 SVERNVTPS
-1728 EASPITILMEKREQ
+1728 ETSPITILMEKGEQ
-1742 IVTLYAE
+1742 IVTIQVSERYRNNKNSPLLA
-1749 EKFEAESG
+1749 
-1757 VKTQA
+1757 
-1762 FREGQK
+1762 GQK
-1768 INYTNTEGDSGTLTL
+1768 VNYSNTEGDSGTLTL
-1783 TVSGKV
+1783 GENGAV
-1789 EFDAKVNKEY
+1789 EFSVKLNKEY
-1799 TFTLPNDQASYY
+1799 TFTLPSEQAAFY
-1811 SESNW
+1811 SNNNT
-1816 KHTFSK
+1816 KHTYTK
-1822 KGEQFNLIAVANKTF
+1822 KGEIATVYFDCNKTF
-1837 VVTVK
+1837 VLTVK
-1842 DNVLKQIVP
+1842 DDVLQEPLQNIVIVF
-1851 ELPMAYASQYHTTNE
+1851 ANQSGTTNE
-1866 QGQVTFYYS
+1866 QGQITFDYS
-1875 TQKNSLELRSTEDSD
+1875 SQNGKTIGYIDTDGLTDFNSKNQSITPDVSIT
-1890 FSSRSEIL
+1890 
-1898 VADSSVTSRDFKAF
+1898 TRDFVLVRKH
-1912 RRMINIRIV
+1912 V
-1921 AKEYPEGKTEIQA
+1921 AILNTYKEYPQGKTEAQA
-1934 IPFANAQIALQRR
+1934 VPFANASLKWSRQ
-1947 GIDWKL
+1947 G
-1953 PTNNLGESKLFDAY
+1953 TESLVETDISGKEASNPY
-1967 AGIEYTIVADITD
+1967 AGIEYTISTVTD
-1980 KENYSVNSV
+1980 KENYSIGSV
-1989 SKNIHYSDGASQQ
+1989 VRTYHYKDGATRNET
-2002 VIIYFVANKS
+2002 IYFVANKS

-2045 GQFTT
+2045 GQFTV

-2060 ITKNDYTTLNTNL
+2060 VTKNNYTTLNINL

-2080 KLAPVKSSITITL
+2080 KLAPVKSSVTITL
-2093 TAKYNRFNGVAYATS
+2093 TANYNRFYGVVYATS
-2108 DVISGLGVALNYKET
+2108 DTIPGLGVALNYRET

-2136 LGQVTFGPMRAGA
+2136 LGQVTFGPMRAGS
-2149 YDVLITGDSNWE
+2149 YDVLITGDANWE
-2161 SDSTTYR
+2161 SDSTTHR

-2202 SRAKFNVP
+2202 SRAKFNAP

-2217 TITALKEDTR
+2217 TITALKEDTQ

-2234 SGEIRY
+2234 SEEIRY
-2240 IDASNTT
+2240 INASNTT

-2252 GPVLGV
+2252 GPILGV
-2258 IGGVDYTAESKAV
+2258 IGGVDYTSESKAV
-2271 TEEVQTF
+2271 TEEAQTF
-2278 TITAYG
+2278 TVTAYG

-2295 ATLQGAKV
+2295 VALQGAKV

-2311 PDYEANQISYLTDD
+2311 PDYTSDQIFYLTDD

-2331 ILIDQGTSTL
+2331 VLIDQGSLSL

-2355 TDNSIELKTVV
+2355 TDSSIELKTVV
-2366 LEIAGTIVKGRVVR
+2366 LEVAGTIVKGRVVR

-2389 QCIVKFSIDNSSTAA
+2389 GCIVKFSTDNSSTAA
-2404 SVTTNDKGNF
+2404 SVTISNIDGNF
-2414 TIALPKATYYW
+2414 SIALPKATYYW
-2425 ETGGTET
+2425 ETGGTQT

-2437 TGDYQRV
+2437 TGDYQKIFR
-2444 FKGTETFVVADA
+2444 GTETFVVADT

-2476 KITEARLLT
+2476 KVVEARLLT
-2485 PGNYYEGILY
+2485 PGNHYEGVVY

-2507 EDQYVQNNLARFN
+2507 ENQYAQDNLARFN
-2520 LFTFDLQQFTDTEID
+2520 LFAFDLKRNTGVGII
-2535 NPLQNSL
+2535 NPSITSL
-2542 SFRNISTSGLLENLT
+2542 SFRNISTSGLLENSVSKLS
-2557 EAPSQLIQWAS
+2557 EFVQWVS
-2568 SEKYYSQGISVNF
+2568 SKKYYSQGISVSF
-2581 FRGIGGDDA
+2581 FRGLPSDFDTTIVKRA
-2590 NWVRRR
+2590 
-2596 MSVRYFAGNNS
+2596 SVRYFAGDVS
-2607 NANFVDEFYFSDMIL
+2607 SAELTSQVYFSDGIMTYDAL
-2622 SYVASKTNSQ
+2622 KKKNQNTNVYWQDFSYPSG
-2632 ATLIYTKNFFS
+2632 NF
-2643 PSSYCVGRKNYW
+2643 YCVGRKNYW
-2655 NLGTKYIEPIVIC
+2655 NLGTKYIEPIVVC

-2674 LSEQSIRF
+2674 TNEQAIRF
-2682 VGFYWTRLEE
+2682 VGFRWEQNEKSFYIADILAIGQDD
-2692 TCSVIDY
+2692 SI
-2699 KLRRE
+2699 L
-2704 DEDNLPSAG
+2704 NLG
-2713 DTSGQLTL
+2713 NKTSQLTL

-2741 ALITNRPSST
+2741 ALIANYPNPTD
-2751 GNVNHVTSLYTL
+2751 NVNSVTSLYTL
-2763 YLGKYL
+2763 YLIKYVNTRNSINDRL
-2769 NASVDELYSSA
+2769 A

-2792 NSAYMTNQIGPNVW
+2792 NSAYMTNQMGPNVW

-2826 PPSTIDNAA
+2826 PPSTIDNAT
-2835 VDGKGLWSV
+2835 VDGQGLWSV

-2872 TEDLEN
+2872 TEDLKD
-2878 KYVANIVQNTSGS
+2878 KYVANVVQNTSGS

-2907 NRDLLTGTR
+2907 NVKLTSTK

-2966 IVGENSNT
+2966 IVGENSDT